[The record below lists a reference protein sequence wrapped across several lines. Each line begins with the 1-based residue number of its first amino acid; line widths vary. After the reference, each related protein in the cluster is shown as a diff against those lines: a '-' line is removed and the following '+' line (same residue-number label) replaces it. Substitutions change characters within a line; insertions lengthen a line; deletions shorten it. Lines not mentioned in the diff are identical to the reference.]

1 MLKAVG
7 LMINIAG
14 MLLAVNRLL

>member
-14 MLLAVNRLL
+14 MLAVNHLL